1 MKRLDSPKAPQAV
14 GPYSQALV
22 TGDLVFLSGQVGID
36 RQTGQLQN
44 GLEEQTHQ
52 VFRNIS
58 YVLEEEGLTLKDVVK
73 TLVLLSDI
81 QDYATV
87 NGIYAQYFEEPY
99 PARSAFAVA
108 ALPLGAKVEIEVV
121 ARIAR

>member
-36 RQTGQLQN
+36 RQTGQLQK

-99 PARSAFAVA
+99 PARSAFGVA

>member
-1 MKRLDSPKAPQAV
+1 MKRLDSAKAPQAV